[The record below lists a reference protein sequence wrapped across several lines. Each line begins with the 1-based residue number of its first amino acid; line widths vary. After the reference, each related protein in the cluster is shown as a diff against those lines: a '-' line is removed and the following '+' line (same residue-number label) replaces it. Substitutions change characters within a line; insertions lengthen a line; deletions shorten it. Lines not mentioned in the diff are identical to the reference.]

1 MKYVVYA
8 ALVLL
13 VVPLQIALFDR
24 ISVAGVH
31 PDLALITVCL
41 IGLQVGEA
49 EAITMG
55 VALGF
60 ILDLFSGGAHW
71 GNLFLKPVVG
81 LLAGRARRS
90 LVNFT
95 PKFALLLLF
104 GLSIVSGLVMF
115 LLKSLTG
122 AGADFFAAARGI
134 ILPQACFDA
143 VLGIA
148 LFKLIQRWR
157 PDRAPWAA
165 IAYE

>member
-1 MKYVVYA
+1 VKYVLYA

-13 VVPLQIALFDR
+13 VVPFQVILGDR
-24 ISVAGVH
+24 ISIAGVH

-41 IGLQVGEA
+41 IGLQVGET
-49 EAITMG
+49 EAVATG
-55 VALGF
+55 GALGF
-60 ILDLFSGGAHW
+60 MLDLFSGGAHW

-143 VLGIA
+143 ALGFA
-148 LFKLIQRWR
+148 FFKLIQRWT
-157 PDRAPWAA
+157 PDRPPLAA
-165 IAYE
+165 ISYE